1 MTMEPGDEDDKGA
14 IGRSSTPR
22 LCDPRGMSTPH
33 LSAAPGDIADVVLLP
48 GDPLRAKLIAERFF
62 DDPVC
67 HNEVRGMLGFTG
79 TYKGRRVSVQG
90 TGMGLPSISIYAH
103 ELITVFGAK
112 TLVRVGTCG
121 ALQPGIKLRDLV
133 LAQSA
138 STDSSLIANRFRGM
152 AYAPT
157 ADFDLLRRA
166 WDSATARGF
175 AVHVGNVL
183 SSDTFYDLDDPD
195 GWKLWARYGV
205 LAVEMEAAGLYTVA
219 ARHGVRALT
228 ALMVSDSLVTHESLS
243 PAERQSGFAEMV
255 TAALD
260 AALDA

>member
-1 MTMEPGDEDDKGA
+1 
-14 IGRSSTPR
+14 
-22 LCDPRGMSTPH
+22 MSTPH
-33 LSAAPGDIADVVLLP
+33 LAAKPGDIADVVLLP

-62 DDPVC
+62 DDAVC

-90 TGMGLPSISIYAH
+90 SGMGMPSISIYAH
-103 ELITVFGAK
+103 ELVTVFGAK

-121 ALQPGIKLRDLV
+121 ALQPHLALRDLV

-138 STDSSLIANRFRGM
+138 STDSAMIASRFHGM
-152 AYAPT
+152 TYAPT

-175 AVHVGNVL
+175 SVHVGNVL
-183 SSDTFYDLDDPD
+183 STDTFYDVDAPE

-205 LAVEMEAAGLYTVA
+205 LVAEMEAAALYAIA
-219 ARHGVRALT
+219 ARHGVRALA
-228 ALMVSDSLVTHESLS
+228 ALMVSDSLVTGASMS

-260 AALDA
+260 AALDAAP

>member
-1 MTMEPGDEDDKGA
+1 
-14 IGRSSTPR
+14 
-22 LCDPRGMSTPH
+22 MSTPH

-90 TGMGLPSISIYAH
+90 TGMGLPSLSIYAH
-103 ELITVFGAK
+103 ELITAFGAK
-112 TLVRVGTCG
+112 TL
-121 ALQPGIKLRDLV
+121 LR

-138 STDSSLIANRFRGM
+138 STDSSLVANRFRGM

-183 SSDTFYDLDDPD
+183 SSDTFYDVDEPD

-205 LAVEMEAAGLYTVA
+205 LAVEMEAAGLYTAA

-260 AALDA
+260 AALGA